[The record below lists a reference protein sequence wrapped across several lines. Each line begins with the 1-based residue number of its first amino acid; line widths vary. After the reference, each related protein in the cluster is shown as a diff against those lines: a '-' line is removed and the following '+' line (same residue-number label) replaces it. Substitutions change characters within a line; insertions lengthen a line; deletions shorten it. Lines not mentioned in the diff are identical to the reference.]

1 MITKIRGRDV
11 TSDVHIVSS
20 AIIKPTHITLWASSI
35 HGITNS
41 IILIIRDHED
51 FRVIIGSLKSWWT
64 LMMFL
69 GSGLVS
75 KERHT
80 IFTKVSITHLELLD
94 LISTHHHIF
103 TNISCRPTELIYLM
117 INTGKNG
124 LTALQSMSQCLH
136 PNDKNIKTWVK
147 NICLPLPGCVW
158 HIHTTTQEQLKKP
171 PDNK

>member
-51 FRVIIGSLKSWWT
+51 FRVILCSLKSWWA

-94 LISTHHHIF
+94 LISTHHNLF
-103 TNISCRPTELIYLM
+103 TNISCRHTELIYL
-117 INTGKNG
+117 TLVKTV
-124 LTALQSMSQCLH
+124 LPRCSQCLSVYTQMT
-136 PNDKNIKTWVK
+136 KTLKHELKIFVFLFLDVCYT
-147 NICLPLPGCVW
+147 IS
-158 HIHTTTQEQLKKP
+158 TTQEQLKKP
-171 PDNK
+171 PDQNK